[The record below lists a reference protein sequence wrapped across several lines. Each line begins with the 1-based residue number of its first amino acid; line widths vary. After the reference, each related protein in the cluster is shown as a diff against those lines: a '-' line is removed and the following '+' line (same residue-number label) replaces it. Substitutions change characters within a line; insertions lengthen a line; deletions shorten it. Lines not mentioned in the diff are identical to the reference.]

1 MWPKYIG
8 NYIIEMFVAQVMN
21 VGITFPTQ
29 NQAGIYVPT
38 FNTKKMVVVQGFTI
52 ITRKFDYAAMN
63 VGNGGIDN

>member
-38 FNTKKMVVVQGFTI
+38 FNTKK
-52 ITRKFDYAAMN
+52 
-63 VGNGGIDN
+63 NGGCPGIHNYYTQI